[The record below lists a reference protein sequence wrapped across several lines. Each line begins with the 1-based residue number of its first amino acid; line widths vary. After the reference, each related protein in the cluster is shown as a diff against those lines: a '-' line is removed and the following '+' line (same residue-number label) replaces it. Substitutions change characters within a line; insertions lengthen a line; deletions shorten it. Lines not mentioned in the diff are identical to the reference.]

1 MEMIDRSTAPVPEK
15 KLFFNL
21 PDIKE
26 LGLANGIKLFFV
38 RKEKL
43 PIVYT
48 EVLVSAGSKFDPPE
62 KKGMGY
68 LTSLLIDEGAG
79 EYDSLALNGE
89 FEKLGSV
96 SSVASNHDLISM
108 TLLSLKENFNRSLE
122 LLSKIILAP
131 RFEEKDFAREKKK
144 VIDRILQ
151 LKDEPSFIASSAFD
165 KKVFSDTYYA
175 SPEIGYENSVNEIS
189 NKDIRTFYQNNI
201 TAANTKL
208 IVVGNLTEAEAID
221 QFNKYLGG
229 WNTTINSNSPF
240 EMPKRKPTSFYFVH
254 KENSAQSEI
263 RIGHIARKRSAEDF
277 IQTRIMNTIL
287 GGQFSS
293 RINLNLREEKGFTY
307 GASSSYQYYQD
318 AGLFEVSTA
327 VDTGNTGEA
336 ISEIIKELKEIREN
350 ILPGEIELA
359 KSYLIKQFP
368 SRFET
373 YPQVAKNI
381 EQLLIHN
388 LSIDEIKDYTK
399 KIETA
404 THEEICASAIDNVF
418 PDELVVVAVGDRSK
432 ISSQLHSLTG
442 KEAVELDCN
451 GNLLG

>member
-1 MEMIDRSTAPVPEK
+1 MIDRSNAPAPEK
-15 KLFFNL
+15 SLSFNL
-21 PDIKE
+21 PEVKE
-26 LGLANGIKLFFV
+26 LELANGIKLFFV

-43 PIVYT
+43 PIVFT
-48 EVLVSAGSKFDPPE
+48 EVLVSAGSKFDPPG
-62 KKGMGY
+62 KRGMGY

-96 SSVASNHDLISM
+96 SSVSSNHDLISM

-122 LLSKIILAP
+122 LLSKIILTP
-131 RFEEKDFAREKKK
+131 RFEEKDFTREKKK
-144 VIDRILQ
+144 VTDRILQ
-151 LKDEPSFIASSAFD
+151 LKDEPSFIASSVFD
-165 KKVFSDTYYA
+165 KRVFGDTYYA
-175 SPEIGYENSVNEIS
+175 SPEIGYENSVNAIS
-189 NKDIRTFYQNNI
+189 NNDIKIFYRDNI
-201 TAANTKL
+201 TAANTKF
-208 IVVGNLTEAEAID
+208 IVVGNLTEAEAVD

-229 WNTTINSNSPF
+229 WNTTLNSSLAF

-263 RIGHIARKRSAEDF
+263 RVGHIAKRRSAEDF

-307 GASSSYQYYQD
+307 GAGSSYQYYQD
-318 AGLFEVSTA
+318 AGSFEVSTA
-327 VDTGNTGEA
+327 VDIDNTGAA
-336 ISEIIKELKEIREN
+336 IFEIIKELKGIREN
-350 ILPGEIELA
+350 ISPEEIELA

-373 YPQVAKNI
+373 YSQVAKNI
-381 EQLLIHN
+381 EQLVIHN
-388 LSIDEIKDYTK
+388 LPIDDMKDYTNK
-399 KIETA
+399 VESA
-404 THEEICASAIDNVF
+404 TRAEVCSSALENVF

-432 ISSQLHSLTG
+432 ISSQLQNLTG

-451 GNLLG
+451 GNLLD